1 MNSTWANIIYKY
13 GIPSALALYLVWHMT
28 TTQAAVLERIDR
40 TTTAHTAATVDSKE
54 RENRMESYLR
64 LLCSFSAKT
73 PADRN
78 TCLSVR

>member
-1 MNSTWANIIYKY
+1 MNKTWVNLIYKY

-28 TTQAAVLERIDR
+28 TTQAAVLDRIDK
-40 TTTAHTAATVDSKE
+40 TTTAHVAATTESKE

-64 LLCSFSAKT
+64 LLCSFAAKSD
-73 PADRN
+73 ADRN